1 MNRVARTF
9 RKTAVWIAALALLTI
24 QPGSVF
30 AGDQDFTLHNSTGYT
45 IAELYVSSAD
55 TNDWEE
61 DVLGRDTLAA
71 NESLKITFPRR
82 ENAEKWDMKVVFD
95 DGEEG
100 IWQDLLLT
108 EITDVTI
115 SYRDGQPYAI
125 TQNGD

>member
-1 MNRVARTF
+1 MNRVAQAF
-9 RKTAVWIAALALLTI
+9 RKTAVWIAALALLTV
-24 QPGSVF
+24 QPGSLF

-71 NESLKITFPRR
+71 NESFKISFPRR
-82 ENAEKWDMKVVFD
+82 ENAENWDMKVVFD
-95 DGEEG
+95 DGEVG
-100 IWQDLLLT
+100 IWENLRLT

-115 SYRDGQPYAI
+115 SYRDGKPYAI